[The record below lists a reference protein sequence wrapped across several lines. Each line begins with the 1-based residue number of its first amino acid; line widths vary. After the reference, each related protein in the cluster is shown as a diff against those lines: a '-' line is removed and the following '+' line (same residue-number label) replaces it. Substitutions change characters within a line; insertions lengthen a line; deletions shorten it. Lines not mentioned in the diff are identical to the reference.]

1 MVEPQ
6 EQVQAQEQIILLP
19 LSVKDILDRYD
30 VNALLTRALPEQS
43 PSDTNKN
50 KNKNTNKNNLNNY
63 SIELYKSKSKFDTP
77 TPVALTPASIS
88 VLKSYASNHPDYEHS
103 VILAYLLEMVCDV
116 SKIQTKQVAA
126 VIDAYY
132 KLLNDKSRKPLL
144 NRLLS
149 SLPDY
154 YQPTERTVSQR
165 S

>member
-1 MVEPQ
+1 MA

-43 PSDTNKN
+43 P
-50 KNKNTNKNNLNNY
+50 LNNY

-77 TPVALTPASIS
+77 TPVALTPASMR
-88 VLKSYASNHPDYEHS
+88 VLKSYASNHPDFKRS

>member
-43 PSDTNKN
+43 PSGTN
-50 KNKNTNKNNLNNY
+50 TNNLNNY
-63 SIELYKSKSKFDTP
+63 SIELYKSKSRFDTP
-77 TPVALTPASIS
+77 TPVALTPASIR

-154 YQPTERTVSQR
+154 YQPTERTVSLR

>member
-43 PSDTNKN
+43 PSGTNKN
-50 KNKNTNKNNLNNY
+50 KNTNNY

-77 TPVALTPASIS
+77 TPVALTPASIR

-154 YQPTERTVSQR
+154 YQPTERTVSLR

>member
-6 EQVQAQEQIILLP
+6 EQVQTQEQIILLP

-43 PSDTNKN
+43 PSGT
-50 KNKNTNKNNLNNY
+50 NNLNNY
-63 SIELYKSKSKFDTP
+63 SIELYKSKSRFDTP
-77 TPVALTPASIS
+77 TPVALTPASIR

-154 YQPTERTVSQR
+154 YQPTERTVSLR

>member
-19 LSVKDILDRYD
+19 LSVKEILDRYD
-30 VNALLTRALPEQS
+30 VNALLTRAIPEQS
-43 PSDTNKN
+43 P
-50 KNKNTNKNNLNNY
+50 LNNY
-63 SIELYKSKSKFDTP
+63 SIELYKSKSRFDTP
-77 TPVALTPASIS
+77 TPVALTPASIR

>member
-1 MVEPQ
+1 MIFMA

-43 PSDTNKN
+43 P
-50 KNKNTNKNNLNNY
+50 LNNY

-77 TPVALTPASIS
+77 TPVALTPASMR
-88 VLKSYASNHPDYEHS
+88 VLKSYASNHPDFKRS

>member
-43 PSDTNKN
+43 PSGTNKN
-50 KNKNTNKNNLNNY
+50 KNTNNY

-77 TPVALTPASIS
+77 TPVALTPASIR

-126 VIDAYY
+126 VLDAYY

>member
-1 MVEPQ
+1 MIFMA
-6 EQVQAQEQIILLP
+6 EQVQTQEQIILLP
-19 LSVKDILDRYD
+19 LSVKEILDRYD
-30 VNALLTRALPEQS
+30 VNALLTRAIPEQS
-43 PSDTNKN
+43 P
-50 KNKNTNKNNLNNY
+50 LNNY
-63 SIELYKSKSKFDTP
+63 SIELYKSKSRFDTP
-77 TPVALTPASIS
+77 TPVALTPASIR
-88 VLKSYASNHPDYEHS
+88 VLKSYASNRPDYEHS

>member
-43 PSDTNKN
+43 PSGT
-50 KNKNTNKNNLNNY
+50 NKNTNTNNLNNY

-77 TPVALTPASIS
+77 TPVALTPASIR

-154 YQPTERTVSQR
+154 
-165 S
+165 

>member
-1 MVEPQ
+1 MIFMA

-43 PSDTNKN
+43 PSGTNK
-50 KNKNTNKNNLNNY
+50 NKNNLNNY

-77 TPVALTPASIS
+77 TPVALTPASMR
-88 VLKSYASNHPDYEHS
+88 VLKSYASNHPDFKRS

-154 YQPTERTVSQR
+154 YQPTERTVSLR

>member
-43 PSDTNKN
+43 PS
-50 KNKNTNKNNLNNY
+50 NNY

-77 TPVALTPASIS
+77 TPVALTPASIR

-154 YQPTERTVSQR
+154 YQPTERTVSLR

>member
-1 MVEPQ
+1 MA

-43 PSDTNKN
+43 PS
-50 KNKNTNKNNLNNY
+50 NNY

-77 TPVALTPASIS
+77 TPVALTPASMH
-88 VLKSYASNHPDYEHS
+88 VLKSYASNHPNFKRS

>member
-1 MVEPQ
+1 MA

-43 PSDTNKN
+43 PS
-50 KNKNTNKNNLNNY
+50 NNY

-77 TPVALTPASIS
+77 TPVALTPASMR
-88 VLKSYASNHPDYEHS
+88 VLKSYASNHPDFKRS